1 MIPDEAWQVGKSQ
14 ATQHVAN
21 WPSEFVT
28 KPENN
33 WKRPKGF
40 NRWDDTNGYLK
51 NIVFASW

>member
-40 NRWDDTNGYLK
+40 NRWDDTNGYLE